1 MIFETF
7 FVSLAFNWSI
17 SLSNHET
24 QIHFLWLPFSQICIM
39 ANLHEAMSFP
49 QLFAVG
55 IFRGY
60 LPWLSAVG
68 ICRGYLPWEFAVAI
82 CRGNLPWVFFVYV
95 SKPFFYVSKSF
106 FFVSKPF
113 LYGSK
118 TFFLFMRVFL
128 LTVHLFAIAMA
139 VMGHRTFAFL
149 KKTSYI
155 FSGLVFFRL
164 NL

>member
-24 QIHFLWLPFSQICIM
+24 QIHFLWLSFSQICIM

-68 ICRGYLPWEFAVAI
+68 IAVGICRGYLPWEFAV
-82 CRGNLPWVFFVYV
+82 GFFCLC
-95 SKPFFYVSKSF
+95 KQ
-106 FFVSKPF
+106 
-113 LYGSK
+113 
-118 TFFLFMRVFL
+118 TFFLCQQIFFL
-128 LTVHLFAIAMA
+128 CKQTFFVWKQNIFFIYESFFVNSASFCYCHGSYGPPYFCLF
-139 VMGHRTFAFL
+139 
-149 KKTSYI
+149 KKNIIHIFWLSI
-155 FSGLVFFRL
+155 FSA
-164 NL
+164 